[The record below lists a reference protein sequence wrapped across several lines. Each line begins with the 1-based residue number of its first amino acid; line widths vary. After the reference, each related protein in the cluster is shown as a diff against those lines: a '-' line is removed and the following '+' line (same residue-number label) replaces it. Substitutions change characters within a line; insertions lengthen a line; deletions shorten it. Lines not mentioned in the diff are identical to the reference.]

1 LSIKKKI
8 SLRNPTGESPPG
20 SKAHLRTPSNIRGR
34 VVSPRRVS
42 PIVRQK
48 KTTAPSSS
56 REDIDVPKLLK
67 FVESMKDELET
78 SRKAVKRIKLD
89 SEQLPSA
96 LTPVSDPDDNMSRLQ
111 LFGGLPTTPQRNST
125 AMAIAMSKA
134 AQERME
140 EMRQLIGKRGMEAT
154 PRSQHREQKGA
165 ATPGTD
171 AVRSGDLL
179 RFIEDAVSEA
189 DKSLVRAA
197 SNQEALSI
205 DIGLLV
211 ADLKEKSSLLERS
224 RVELQSTKRQC
235 ELVKSLLADA
245 TAENEVMYEAFN
257 EELDGMFNDAHLP
270 DTEAWTAMT
279 RDLRQSK
286 EGRNALSKENSQ
298 LKRRLAELESEK
310 EEWGALLRRHGLI
323 P

>member
-1 LSIKKKI
+1 
-8 SLRNPTGESPPG
+8 LRNSTGESPPG
-20 SKAHLRTPSNIRGR
+20 RKAHLRTPSNIRGR

-42 PIVRQK
+42 PVVRQK
-48 KTTAPSSS
+48 KTAASSSS
-56 REDIDVPKLLK
+56 REAIDVPNLLK
-67 FVESMKDELET
+67 LVESMKDELET
-78 SRKAVKRIKLD
+78 SRRAVKRIKLD

-96 LTPVSDPDDNMSRLQ
+96 STPVSDADDNMPRLQ
-111 LFGGLPTTPQRNST
+111 RSGGLHATPQRNST
-125 AMAIAMSKA
+125 GMAMTMSKA

-140 EMRQLIGKRGMEAT
+140 EMRQLISKRGVEAT
-154 PRSQHREQKGA
+154 PRSQHKGQKEA
-165 ATPGTD
+165 ATAGTD
-171 AVRSGDLL
+171 AVRTGDLL
-179 RFIEDAVSEA
+179 RSIEDAVSEA

-197 SNQEALSI
+197 SNQEALFI

-211 ADLKEKSSLLERS
+211 ADLKEKASLLERS
-224 RVELQSTKRQC
+224 RAELQSTKRQC

-245 TAENEVMYEAFN
+245 TTENEIMYEAFN

-279 RDLRQSK
+279 RDLRQNKQS
-286 EGRNALSKENSQ
+286 RNALSKENSQ

-310 EEWGALLRRHGLI
+310 EEWGALLRRHALI